1 MIAITD
7 VGDAPYQTVRSV
19 LLRVEN
25 PQQLVSIMLPLAPPA
40 FYHADC
46 HLQRKIELASPQ
58 ICGLDGEIW
67 LEFIKRDVPN
77 WDKKPYE
84 PENPK
89 KWYKA
94 YKKLVMDSQKEVE
107 TDAAELKATL
117 DRIKQDQAL
126 HKAQQVELRGVKVPE
141 GMKNNGPVI
150 SLSTMP
156 RFYDK
161 GTNPPPGERQRRKD
175 GDAKV
180 FVSNKGKLDQ
190 FRKEAKAMGHFQ
202 KPAGRPG
209 IFAPRDMKLRPA
221 STNRTIT
228 AAPRILVEEHRKAAA
243 PTALDPSIKP
253 AVIFAP
259 KRKRVEHD
267 EASQP
272 RSLTNEEREKRLKR
286 FTNPSSVSESTPN
299 QEASTLPVSDSET
312 SPSYRKANV
321 PSSTAPKLATSP
333 VLTVQAAPSLSS
345 PLKRKDRASTALGH
359 GVPRAGTSSPSNGSS
374 RPAMLLKKKA
384 PVDVFMPAKRRK
396 IA

>member
-1 MIAITD
+1 MSPSSLLRMACRACIKNIRSITD
-7 VGDAPYQTVRSV
+7 VGDASYQIVRSV
-19 LLRVEN
+19 LLRIEN
-25 PQQLVSIMLPLAPPA
+25 PQQL
-40 FYHADC
+40 
-46 HLQRKIELASPQ
+46 RKIELASPQ
-58 ICGLDGEIW
+58 ICGQDGEIW

-107 TDAAELKATL
+107 DDAAELKATM

-141 GMKNNGPVI
+141 GMKSNGPVI

-161 GTNPPPGERQRRKD
+161 GTNPPPGERQRKKD
-175 GDAKV
+175 GDTKV
-180 FVSNKGKLDQ
+180 FVSTKGKLDQ

-221 STNRTIT
+221 PTNRTIT

-243 PTALDPSIKP
+243 PIALDPSVKP
-253 AVIFAP
+253 AIIFAP
-259 KRKRVEHD
+259 KRKRVEH
-267 EASQP
+267 EETSLP
-272 RSLTNEEREKRLKR
+272 GVLTNEEREKRLKA
-286 FTNPSSVSESTPN
+286 FTNPSSVRKPTPN
-299 QEASTLPVSDSET
+299 QEASTPPVSNSVT
-312 SPSYRKANV
+312 SPPHHRAKGTSPA
-321 PSSTAPKLATSP
+321 APKLATSP
-333 VLTVQAAPSLSS
+333 VPKIHPPGVSS
-345 PLKRKDRASTALGH
+345 PLKRKDRDSPAPGH
-359 GVPRAGTSSPSNGSS
+359 GVPRVNTSSPGNGGL
-374 RPAMLLKKKA
+374 RPANHLKKKA

>member
-1 MIAITD
+1 MPTSSLYKMASRACIKNIRSITD
-7 VGDAPYQTVRSV
+7 VGDAPYQIVRPV
-19 LLRVEN
+19 LLRIEN
-25 PQQLVSIMLPLAPPA
+25 PQQL
-40 FYHADC
+40 
-46 HLQRKIELASPQ
+46 RKIEVASPQ
-58 ICGLDGEIW
+58 ICGQDGEIW

-107 TDAAELKATL
+107 DDAAELKATL

-141 GMKNNGPVI
+141 GMKSNGPLI

-161 GTNPPPGERQRRKD
+161 GTNPPPGERQRKKD

-190 FRKEAKAMGHFQ
+190 FRKEAKAMSHFQ

-209 IFAPRDMKLRPA
+209 IFAPRDVKSRPVP
-221 STNRTIT
+221 TNRTIT
-228 AAPRILVEEHRKAAA
+228 TAPRILIEEHRKAAA
-243 PTALDPSIKP
+243 STALDPSVKP
-253 AVIFAP
+253 ATIFAP
-259 KRKRVEHD
+259 KRRRVEHD
-267 EASQP
+267 ETRQIGV
-272 RSLTNEEREKRLKR
+272 LTNEEREKRLKA
-286 FTNPSSVSESTPN
+286 FTNPSTASKSSPTQQVSTP
-299 QEASTLPVSDSET
+299 PVSNCAIA
-312 SPSYRKANV
+312 PPHLKAKI
-321 PSSTAPKLATSP
+321 PSSTPPTLATSAVP
-333 VLTVQAAPSLSS
+333 KMQATLSVS
-345 PLKRKDRASTALGH
+345 SALKRKDRASPSPGH
-359 GVPRAGTSSPSNGSS
+359 GIARPKTSSPSNM
-374 RPAMLLKKKA
+374 PLMKKA

-396 IA
+396 IS